1 VFSKILIGFLIFILF
16 IHFLATANF
25 WYWKIWWFDIP
36 MHFFGGFWAAM
47 LFFWLNSKF
56 EILNSKITRL
66 PDYLTV
72 ILITLSFVAFIGVF
86 WEFFEYFYIAY
97 VSKGGLTGS
106 LAFQNKAIDFY
117 TDTVKDLF
125 FDLFGG
131 SIFLIIS
138 KFPRNKDFHSE

>member
-1 VFSKILIGFLIFILF
+1 
-16 IHFLATANF
+16 
-25 WYWKIWWFDIP
+25 